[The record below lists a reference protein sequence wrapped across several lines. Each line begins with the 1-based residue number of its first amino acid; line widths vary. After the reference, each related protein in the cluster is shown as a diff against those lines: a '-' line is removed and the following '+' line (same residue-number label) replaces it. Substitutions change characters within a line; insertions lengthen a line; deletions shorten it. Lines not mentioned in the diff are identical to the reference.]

1 METCPYCATS
11 IQKDNQYYCSFC
23 LMYIHNVQRDGKRE
37 IIEYREHTS
46 ELDLDKSTP
55 ELMTLPTIELFHLLR
70 LSRKIRK
77 QKYDQL
83 YKSRLE
89 SEKGNESESVQIA
102 TGNYQYYTKK
112 MYIIENILNKRLGY
126 IPDRI
131 DNVFLKSYLEKVM
144 ISKEKKQDMKVY

>member
-89 SEKGNESESVQIA
+89 SEKEMNQ
-102 TGNYQYYTKK
+102 K
-112 MYIIENILNKRLGY
+112 MFKSQRIVTNITQRKC
-126 IPDRI
+126 
-131 DNVFLKSYLEKVM
+131 
-144 ISKEKKQDMKVY
+144 IS